1 MHNKVK
7 ILIMYTVYLCIY
19 FISAPDLSAG
29 FVQTQYSV
37 LETDVLEGVTVCAF
51 INGNINQNIVL
62 SLSVSGGNATG

>member
-1 MHNKVK
+1 
-7 ILIMYTVYLCIY
+7 MYS
-19 FISAPDLSAG
+19 ISVPNLSAG

-37 LETDVLEGVTVCAF
+37 LETDGLNGVTVCAF

>member
-1 MHNKVK
+1 MHNRVNLTNN
-7 ILIMYTVYLCIY
+7 IYTLFMYS
-19 FISAPDLSAG
+19 ISVPNLSAG

-37 LETDVLEGVTVCAF
+37 LETDGLNGVTVCAF